1 MPQRWLKG
9 AYNMKFGIPKQP
21 KIPTPQEA
29 YNSLIGA
36 VDDEKI
42 IKLDISLLDEVEQP
56 FSVNDEK
63 VQDIAKSITKIG
75 LADPIIVRKNEKDRY
90 DILAG
95 RHRVRAC
102 KLLGF
107 DKINSVIKDVDDNTA
122 RAILLVT
129 NTDRNNEYKPSEL
142 AKAYAEYEELIK
154 QLDNKTAVSA
164 QLAER
169 FKTDRK
175 QIYRYKRLNFL
186 IPDLL
191 NMVDDKK
198 LPFLAGVSL
207 SHIDVASQKR
217 LATYLKRNNCSVT
230 TKEAE
235 MLRSFD
241 SSHFYFEALDEF
253 FNPKPAETIIPQSI
267 NNTDTLESN
276 DNSSNKSEKSD
287 NESNTNPSFDASN
300 KPHQKTK
307 ADKKPNKKL
316 RNLLQEEKLKTIDD
330 CATEICKLLRNRT
343 EQELFELRIGEK
355 SEDYQT
361 GYKQGYFDLIEN
373 VCNLIECNYLEEAL
387 IQNEE

>member
-1 MPQRWLKG
+1 
-9 AYNMKFGIPKQP
+9 MKFGIPKQP

-154 QLDNKTAVSA
+154 QLDNKTV
-164 QLAER
+164 
-169 FKTDRK
+169 
-175 QIYRYKRLNFL
+175 I
-186 IPDLL
+186 
-191 NMVDDKK
+191 
-198 LPFLAGVSL
+198 
-207 SHIDVASQKR
+207 
-217 LATYLKRNNCSVT
+217 
-230 TKEAE
+230 
-235 MLRSFD
+235 
-241 SSHFYFEALDEF
+241 
-253 FNPKPAETIIPQSI
+253 
-267 NNTDTLESN
+267 
-276 DNSSNKSEKSD
+276 
-287 NESNTNPSFDASN
+287 
-300 KPHQKTK
+300 
-307 ADKKPNKKL
+307 
-316 RNLLQEEKLKTIDD
+316 
-330 CATEICKLLRNRT
+330 
-343 EQELFELRIGEK
+343 
-355 SEDYQT
+355 
-361 GYKQGYFDLIEN
+361 
-373 VCNLIECNYLEEAL
+373 
-387 IQNEE
+387 

>member
-1 MPQRWLKG
+1 
-9 AYNMKFGIPKQP
+9 MKFGIPKQP

-186 IPDLL
+186 IPD
-191 NMVDDKK
+191 
-198 LPFLAGVSL
+198 
-207 SHIDVASQKR
+207 
-217 LATYLKRNNCSVT
+217 
-230 TKEAE
+230 
-235 MLRSFD
+235 
-241 SSHFYFEALDEF
+241 
-253 FNPKPAETIIPQSI
+253 
-267 NNTDTLESN
+267 
-276 DNSSNKSEKSD
+276 
-287 NESNTNPSFDASN
+287 
-300 KPHQKTK
+300 
-307 ADKKPNKKL
+307 
-316 RNLLQEEKLKTIDD
+316 
-330 CATEICKLLRNRT
+330 
-343 EQELFELRIGEK
+343 
-355 SEDYQT
+355 
-361 GYKQGYFDLIEN
+361 
-373 VCNLIECNYLEEAL
+373 
-387 IQNEE
+387 